1 MTRAVCSTTCANLNR
16 LGRHRML
23 RQRGRSKNCSHIAL
37 AAVYRRLS
45 RFCTCRGEWW
55 GRGSGPFHPGVD
67 SDESVRARNAIHT
80 KGLNLTLRCLRH
92 PKVSGEGRAHACTRP
107 SLLWKRGRHLRRRR
121 GRMTTIPMI
130 SIRESRFF
138 RDQAAQKH
146 TDGEA
151 WVRPIEDGRALPL
164 LVCGRTQRT
173 SSMHVNWCCPVD
185 KECAA
190 HAYRAGAD
198 IELQERIQ
206 RQRKYDARR
215 ARDMERVARLKQ
227 QRTERIALHAA
238 RRDRRHQTVRRH
250 IARPTMQM
258 DDAVHLIYDVAVRL
272 QVWAK
277 QLAQQLQQEI
287 VSSEARREAQ
297 REHITKKLCV
307 RTF

>member
-1 MTRAVCSTTCANLNR
+1 
-16 LGRHRML
+16 
-23 RQRGRSKNCSHIAL
+23 
-37 AAVYRRLS
+37 
-45 RFCTCRGEWW
+45 
-55 GRGSGPFHPGVD
+55 
-67 SDESVRARNAIHT
+67 
-80 KGLNLTLRCLRH
+80 
-92 PKVSGEGRAHACTRP
+92 
-107 SLLWKRGRHLRRRR
+107 
-121 GRMTTIPMI
+121 MI

-258 DDAVHLIYDVAVRL
+258 DDAVHLIYDVAVWL